1 MNERVFQTEN
11 AHAINQG
18 IHCLWHP
25 ETYYKNSNGASL
37 AMSMLRCL
45 YWFRQSNHGL
55 EPSPTKWLESSH
67 SPPCWWEW
75 HDFHDYT
82 WHRRSAKT
90 SHRDDLVDTSS
101 TVSREKNIFRLEGAG
116 ISNWLSEL
124 LSNFQWSW
132 NDKWFTFDLNA
143 LKCHF
148 TKKKSRLRDWLPVWQ
163 LLPPQKRPTF
173 GAGCFETNNSD
184 RLPIP
189 DGRWTTSQT
198 PKKCSCPTDTIS
210 AYCTSADE

>member
-1 MNERVFQTEN
+1 
-11 AHAINQG
+11 
-18 IHCLWHP
+18 
-25 ETYYKNSNGASL
+25 
-37 AMSMLRCL
+37 MSMLRCL

-101 TVSREKNIFRLEGAG
+101 TVSREKKIFRLEGAG
-116 ISNWLSEL
+116 ISNSLSEL

-132 NDKWFTFDLNA
+132 NGKWFMFDLNA
-143 LKCHF
+143 LKFHF
-148 TKKKSRLRDWLPVWQ
+148 TKKKNTHDLETDSLYGNCFHLRSVQ
-163 LLPPQKRPTF
+163 LLVAATS
-173 GAGCFETNNSD
+173 AGRFETNNSD

-198 PKKCSCPTDTIS
+198 PKKCSCQRIPFQPI
-210 AYCTSADE
+210 AHRLMNRWICKRAPGRV

>member
-18 IHCLWHP
+18 INRLWHP

-45 YWFRQSNHGL
+45 CWFRQSNHGL

-101 TVSREKNIFRLEGAG
+101 TVSREKKYSDWKVLAFQIDFQNCFQ
-116 ISNWLSEL
+116 ISNGLEMANGSCL
-124 LSNFQWSW
+124 ISTRSNFISP
-132 NDKWFTFDLNA
+132 
-143 LKCHF
+143 
-148 TKKKSRLRDWLPVWQ
+148 KKNSRLRDWLLVWQ
-163 LLPPQKRPTF
+163 LLPPQKHPTF
-173 GAGCFETNNSD
+173 GSCDFCRLFETNNSV
-184 RLPIP
+184 RQAANS
-189 DGRWTTSQT
+189 WW
-198 PKKCSCPTDTIS
+198 
-210 AYCTSADE
+210 